1 MGVLV
6 MEIVLHDLT
15 FPRQDLIHAVSPGT
29 AAHESILVAQE
40 TTVYGQDIY
49 GEKSLHKLLKEL
61 CQIKGIRWIRLL
73 YCYPEEITDEL
84 IDEMLYG
91 GLQNG

>member
-1 MGVLV
+1 

-40 TTVYGQDIY
+40 TFAGR
-49 GEKSLHKLLKEL
+49 HM
-61 CQIKGIRWIRLL
+61 
-73 YCYPEEITDEL
+73 EICPGDL
-84 IDEMLYG
+84 GSIG
-91 GLQNG
+91 